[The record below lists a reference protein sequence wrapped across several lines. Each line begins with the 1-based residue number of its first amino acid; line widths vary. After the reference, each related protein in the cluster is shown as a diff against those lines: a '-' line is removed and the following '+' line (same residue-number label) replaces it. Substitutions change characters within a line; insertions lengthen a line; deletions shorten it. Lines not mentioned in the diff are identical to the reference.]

1 MLLPNLLL
9 YHPAQQNSQTVFC
22 GILLM
27 LYYSTIRSIE
37 QVDLLLALCN
47 RMPLMVILFVAGGVL
62 MDLNT
67 VGKRIRV
74 ARLAKGWTQ
83 EELAEKA
90 GISPTHVSVIERAGN
105 SVKLE
110 TFVSICCALG
120 VSADDVL
127 QDLVPSSVS
136 AQTAELEKIL
146 RGQPQEVQR
155 TVLRVVR
162 ALIESE

>member
-1 MLLPNLLL
+1 
-9 YHPAQQNSQTVFC
+9 
-22 GILLM
+22 
-27 LYYSTIRSIE
+27 
-37 QVDLLLALCN
+37 
-47 RMPLMVILFVAGGVL
+47 
-62 MDLNT
+62 MDMGT
-67 VGKRIRV
+67 VGKRIRA
-74 ARLAKGWTQ
+74 ARLTKGWTQ

-127 QDLVPSSVS
+127 RDLVPPSVS
-136 AQTAELEKIL
+136 VQTSELEKIL

-155 TVLRVVR
+155 TALRVVR
-162 ALIESE
+162 AVIESE